1 MRSSVQFR
9 LTRMTRQFAA
19 DSSGAS
25 AVEYGLLLA
34 LIIVAIFA
42 AMSETSGALN
52 AMFGRLSALF
62 KG

>member
-1 MRSSVQFR
+1 MGSSVQFR
-9 LTRMTRQFAA
+9 LTRMTRRFVA